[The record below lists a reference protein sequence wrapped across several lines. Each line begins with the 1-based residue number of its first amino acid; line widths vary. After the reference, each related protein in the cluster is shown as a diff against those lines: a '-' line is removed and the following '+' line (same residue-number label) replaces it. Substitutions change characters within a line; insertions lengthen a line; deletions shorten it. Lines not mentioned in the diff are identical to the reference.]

1 MRETSMS
8 GLRRDARGLALQALY
23 EWDSVRHDPDQAID
37 RAITEGTSADVDYA
51 RAIVRNVINNTSD
64 LDRTIQQFAQTWPVA
79 QIALVDKNILRIAFS
94 ELILSNDIPHKV
106 VANEAV
112 EIAKDYGG
120 PNSSKFVNGVLGTYL
135 DKELAIK

>member
-8 GLRRDARGLALQALY
+8 GLRREARGLALQALY

-51 RAIVRNVINNTSD
+51 RAIVQNVINNTSN
-64 LDRTIQQFAQTWPVA
+64 LDRTIYQFAQTWPVA

-94 ELILSNDIPHKV
+94 ELILSDDIPHKV